1 MPYKFI
7 ELKES
12 PFFVELIKRCEFVSM
27 ALANLGAVVS
37 SRASA
42 SRLGQEDI
50 FEKPAQGKRKGGM
63 KIWIDKLI
71 VNRSPLMGIVLSVIL
86 SLSWGLVIT
95 LFWGP

>member
-1 MPYKFI
+1 
-7 ELKES
+7 
-12 PFFVELIKRCEFVSM
+12 M
-27 ALANLGAVVS
+27 AMLSSGGAD
-37 SRASA
+37 

-50 FEKPAQGKRKGGM
+50 FEKPAKGKRKGDM

-71 VNRSPLMGIVLSVIL
+71 ANRSPLMGIVLSAIL